1 MNLMR
6 VQSIIC
12 LVLLAA
18 LSMRESN
25 GLRISPSSS
34 ARKPNACTATRHSG
48 DRILGAIGVALSSLL
63 LFNTP
68 VLSKAVMASEG
79 YSSYRNDRYHTSLN
93 YPSEWLQRNGD
104 LSGGR
109 TVDAFVDPKDP
120 DRSVSVVYT
129 PIPADFTKLTSF
141 GDLQSYLLPKNQDG
155 YEYKL
160 ISETT
165 KGNMYILEYIAIA
178 PESENLPKRH
188 VKTVFALRPAESV
201 VGLTIQSPEE
211 KFESSRTIFD
221 TVFSSFTFQD
231 KDE

>member
-1 MNLMR
+1 M
-6 VQSIIC
+6 C
-12 LVLLAA
+12 LVLLVA

-25 GLRISPSSS
+25 GLRISSSS
-34 ARKPNACTATRHSG
+34 STRKPSACATRH
-48 DRILGAIGVALSSLL
+48 DRILGAIGIALSSLL

-68 VLSKAVMASEG
+68 VSSKTLMASEG
-79 YSSYRNDRYHTSLN
+79 YSSYRNDRYHTSLS

-109 TVDAFVDPKDP
+109 TLDAFVDPNDP
-120 DRSVSVVYT
+120 DRSASLVYT